1 MNKEVL
7 DNIKTLIETVY
18 DSEACSFTEER
29 SSGNDL
35 DVFSDGFECG
45 QSKLAY
51 QIGVMLN
58 MDLEEPQEP
67 RYSWE

>member
-1 MNKEVL
+1 MEKKVL
-7 DNIKTLIETVY
+7 ANIKTLIRTVY
-18 DSEACSFTEER
+18 DSEACGFTEER
-29 SSGNDL
+29 SSGNDM
-35 DVFSDGFECG
+35 DVFNDGFKCG

-67 RYSWE
+67 QYNWE